1 MSRLLT
7 VKNVYDIKHEIFT
20 LSEPWSTVLGEVDKN
35 GLWLIWGA
43 EKNGK
48 TWLALQL
55 ANYLSTIQQVLYI
68 SAEEGVGFA
77 FVESC
82 KRAKI
87 ESKNKMLKIS
97 EYLTIDELREKLD
110 KRRSADIIFIDNIT
124 VYNDELKNGQL
135 RKLLNDYSTKLFI
148 FLAHEDRGD
157 PYTAT
162 AKLARRLAKVIIHVK
177 GLACVF
183 SGRIPGGV
191 LTINEEKAKLFYNNN
206 ITENTKQLN
215 IE

>member
-7 VKNVYDIKHEIFT
+7 VKNIYDKKHETFE
-20 LSEPWSTVLGEVDKN
+20 LSEPWSTVLGEIEKN

-55 ANYLSTIQQVLYI
+55 ANYLSTIQQILYI
-68 SAEEGVGFA
+68 SAEEGVGHA

-87 ESKNKMLKIS
+87 ESKNKMLKMS

-110 KRRSADIIFIDNIT
+110 KRRSADIVFIDNIT
-124 VYNDELKNGQL
+124 VYNDELKNGQM
-135 RKLLNDYSTKLFI
+135 RKLLNDYSSKLFI
-148 FLAHEDRGD
+148 FLAHEDRGE

-162 AKLARRLAKVIIHVK
+162 AKLARRLAKVIVHVR
-177 GLACVF
+177 GLACTF
-183 SGRIPGGV
+183 AGRIPGGV
-191 LTINEEKAKLFYNNN
+191 LTINEEKAKLFYDNN
-206 ITENTKQLN
+206 IAVNNEQ
-215 IE
+215 